1 MRTIHL
7 VASGLRARW
16 VGGCSA
22 RRVRSC
28 GRSGDAAGMYGGPA
42 DLAGV
47 SAPEPCEVEPLRGRV
62 LRRATV
68 SNRQAV
74 WSQHT
79 EMAHDRLESAPVA
92 GSANDRVG
100 GYPRS
105 VGEDDLA
112 TLETLDLRHDAR
124 APRLEGLDEA
134 VIDRGADEL
143 LRNFD
148 S

>member
-1 MRTIHL
+1 MLGQTRSI
-7 VASGLRARW
+7 
-16 VGGCSA
+16 
-22 RRVRSC
+22 SC
-28 GRSGDAAGMYGGPA
+28 GRPGNAAGMYGRPA

-47 SAPEPCEVEPLRGRV
+47 SAPEPCEVEPRRGRV

-79 EMAHDRLESAPVA
+79 EMAHDRLESALVA
-92 GSANDRVG
+92 GGANDRVG

-112 TLETLDLRHDAR
+112 TLKALDLRHDAR
-124 APRLEGLDEA
+124 APALRAWTKPLSTA
-134 VIDRGADEL
+134 APTSF